1 MFRNKIRTAIIALA
15 GVAALAVPGSALA
28 QNPLEW
34 TTGQGA
40 SDTSQP
46 TPFGTYTLANVHRP
60 VRVYGSNG
68 SYADTFQDLINSH
81 ETWGVDLNWHTPSY
95 SDVLNDSGSG
105 FQWKFVRQGRTTVLN
120 PQISGTERV
129 ALYNTTRRQY
139 LVYTGKVCYPFIGCK
154 PPLAYSTTPRFE
166 WHVANGLLNASTYS
180 VRATELYNTT
190 AQGYLINSHEDLGV
204 DLDFLHAP
212 FSLPYA
218 YNPPQSPV
226 VAPIG
231 GLAP

>member
-15 GVAALAVPGSALA
+15 TVATLAVPASALA

-46 TPFGTYTLANVHRP
+46 TPYGTYTLADVHRP

-68 SYADTFQDLINSH
+68 GYADTFQDLINSH
-81 ETWGVDLNWHTPSY
+81 QTWGVDLDWHTPSF
-95 SDVLNDSGSG
+95 SDVLNESGSAY
-105 FQWKFVRQGRTTVLN
+105 QWKFVRQGRTTVLN

-129 ALYNTTRRQY
+129 ALYNTTRNQY
-139 LVYTGKVCYPFIGCK
+139 LADGHETFGVNVVW
-154 PPLAYSTTPRFE
+154 SSTPRYE
-166 WHVANGLLNASTYS
+166 WQVANGLYNASTFS

-190 AQGYLINSHEDLGV
+190 EQAYLVNGHETWGV
-204 DLDFLHAP
+204 DLVWLHAP

-218 YNPPQSPV
+218 YNPPQSPIV
-226 VAPIG
+226 STIG
-231 GLAP
+231 SLAPAR